1 MISIQTIISFKHSN
15 PSQKIRPQVKLL
27 SAENPSPKMAA
38 HLPPPRI
45 VITSNDKNGRS
56 IIASDA
62 KMPLFGPFGPL
73 APQFTTL
80 YATSSAP
87 ASNTAPLPP
96 STTTSVPQPPQN
108 GTVFCT
114 SDIPPNTTS
123 AFHRTTTLDYMVVL
137 KGEIVMR
144 LNDGKETVVKQG
156 EMVVQRGT
164 IHAWINRTDQWCRL
178 LCVMLDA
185 EKVVLRDGRVLESA
199 FIPHKGG
206 Q

>member
-1 MISIQTIISFKHSN
+1 
-15 PSQKIRPQVKLL
+15 
-27 SAENPSPKMAA
+27 
-38 HLPPPRI
+38 
-45 VITSNDKNGRS
+45 
-56 IIASDA
+56 
-62 KMPLFGPFGPL
+62 
-73 APQFTTL
+73 
-80 YATSSAP
+80 
-87 ASNTAPLPP
+87 
-96 STTTSVPQPPQN
+96 
-108 GTVFCT
+108 
-114 SDIPPNTTS
+114 
-123 AFHRTTTLDYMVVL
+123 
-137 KGEIVMR
+137 MR